1 MTDSTD
7 ELMKSYE
14 VVRSIVMRHSQD
26 DAARIL
32 TLNLATCITEEGK
45 QDETAVLA
53 RLADS
58 VRTLCNAVTDM
69 MKETDPDSINSL
81 LKNRTQKLN

>member
-14 VVRSIVMRHSQD
+14 VVRSVARHSRY

-32 TLNLATCITEEGK
+32 TLNLATCITDESK
-45 QDETAVLA
+45 QDEQRFLHALA
-53 RLADS
+53 
-58 VRTLCNAVTDM
+58 T
-69 MKETDPDSINSL
+69 P
-81 LKNRTQKLN
+81 

>member
-14 VVRSIVMRHSQD
+14 VIRSIVMRHSQD

-32 TLNLATCITEEGK
+32 TLNLSACITEGRSKTK
-45 QDETAVLA
+45 QRYSLGLPTP
-53 RLADS
+53 S
-58 VRTLCNAVTDM
+58 VRSAM
-69 MKETDPDSINSL
+69 
-81 LKNRTQKLN
+81 R